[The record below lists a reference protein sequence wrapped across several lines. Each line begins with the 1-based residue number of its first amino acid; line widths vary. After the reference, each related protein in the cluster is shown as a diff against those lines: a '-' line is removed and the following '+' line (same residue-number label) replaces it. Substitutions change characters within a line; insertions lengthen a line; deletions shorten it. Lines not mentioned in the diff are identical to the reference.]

1 MAATGELEKHK
12 KEKLFALFRNNN
24 ILAVY
29 LFGSRADGTAFA
41 DSDYDFGILLRETP
55 ALEKASSIMM
65 EIQDEA
71 AKILNSKIDV
81 VVLNTATIEQKFLI
95 ISRGLLLF
103 SEDDNLRTD
112 FEDVTIRDYLD
123 FKPFLDAYR
132 RDVREAIKAGEFYA

>member
-29 LFGSRADGTAFA
+29 LFGSRADSTAFA
-41 DSDYDFGILLRETP
+41 NSDYDFGILLRETP
-55 ALEKASSIMM
+55 NLEKASSIMM

>member
-1 MAATGELEKHK
+1 
-12 KEKLFALFRNNN
+12 
-24 ILAVY
+24 
-29 LFGSRADGTAFA
+29 
-41 DSDYDFGILLRETP
+41 
-55 ALEKASSIMM
+55 M